1 MLLPFV
7 NGDRHRHEH
16 SKMLALFLAGC
27 PLFVLLSISTEGL
40 FYAAYAAVLVLW
52 LAVETAVR
60 GPVEKAAEKAAE
72 EGAVYRPKME
82 DVRIALFFLFF
93 VQVGF
98 FGTGK
103 WVLRTSERV

>member
-1 MLLPFV
+1 MVAHESTGVSILLPFV
-7 NGDRHRHEH
+7 NGDRHQHEH
-16 SKMLALFLAGC
+16 SKMLALFLAAC

-40 FYAAYAAVLVLW
+40 FYAAYAAVLFLW

-60 GPVEKAAEKAAE
+60 GPVEKANE
-72 EGAVYRPKME
+72 EAAVYRPRME

-103 WVLRTSERV
+103 